1 MLEVG
6 DEVPDFTLPL
16 ACADGRK
23 EPVRFRDLLGKGP
36 VVLSFFPLAFT
47 RTCTRQMCEMR
58 DHAAPL
64 DGLGVQAFGFS
75 CDSAYTNVAYAGE
88 HGLRHGIFSD
98 PNREVVDRLWATM
111 TVVGVHRVPKR
122 GFLVIDGAGRVAGK
136 WVTDAPG
143 EWNGMKPIEEALAR
157 AAQGAPGPAGP

>member
-1 MLEVG
+1 VLHIG

-16 ACADGRK
+16 AYADGRRD
-23 EPVRFRDLLGKGP
+23 PVSFRSLLGRGP

-47 RTCTRQMCEMR
+47 RTCTVQMCEMR
-58 DHAAPL
+58 DRAAAL

-75 CDSAYTNVAYAGE
+75 CDSAYTNVAYARE
-88 HGLRHGIFSD
+88 QGLRHGIFSD
-98 PNREVVDRLWATM
+98 PNREAVDALWATQ

-122 GFLVIDGAGRVAGK
+122 GYLVVGRDGRVAEK

-143 EWNGMKPIEEALAR
+143 EWIGIQALEAAVAR
-157 AAQGAPGPAGP
+157 AK